1 MTRSCSALGCT
12 ARDTGRSRERGIS
25 FHQFPVDAAQRREWI
40 RAVNRMDPR
49 SRQAWRPGP
58 GAILCSRHFTEDDF
72 ERYGMRRKLRRGAV
86 PSRFFP
92 VLEPVG
98 IGWWCKPSIRAL
110 KQPVPSP
117 AAEIAAGDHNYSL
130 KEEEAGAGPPP
141 PETPPAVKSCDPAP
155 QPRTVGTILRELAEK
170 QHLPEETL
178 SLLLAQFSDLPC
190 EQQSWRKMAEYSLE
204 MRQFACALQL
214 YNRKAY
220 DCLRKM
226 FPLPNPYSLTNW
238 LSTSEAAAGFS
249 SSIFARLQ
257 EKLERGEK
265 AYCYCA
271 LMVQDVPLQ
280 RQQEWELQGRRRA
293 GFIDLG
299 TGALDADEAPLAS
312 EAVLLMAVGISSPWA
327 APLGYFLVSGASGP
341 LLAQLLRHTI
351 SKLNNIGVT
360 VLAVTSGA
368 TARGAAAAAAL
379 GIRVDPE
386 RVQCTFRHPP
396 GSAHSVTYL
405 YDVCHALQLVSN
417 ALQDFQKVEWLG
429 DAVQWQHVVELAALR
444 EQKAS
449 RASGPKSRRP
459 RGKESSYLKVNLAT
473 LVFSEG
479 AADALEHLQKLGLA
493 SFQNCSGTA
502 KFLRLMSRLCAL
514 FDGRGA
520 CRRQLKGLLLT
531 GNHTKIG
538 HLSKE
543 IRSCFTALRD
553 SRGRLVLKGK
563 RKLGF
568 LSFLLNTKSLRWL
581 YTNYLCSEDSP
592 SHHLLAS
599 AFSLAPLEQ
608 FVRALLEACGSRS
621 PTCAA
626 FQAAY
631 HKLLGACSL
640 APGSAHGSGSGHAGS
655 LGLAPAGSRDL
666 TLGSVRARCAPAGRG
681 PPAARRPCCAAPTGS
696 SALSEALTDLPL
708 RARSLASAVGRVA
721 EQLAEGLGCQD
732 CLASLFQLDESRPG
746 HGAVLYVR
754 KAAGAALPSASLCR
768 IAGASERVLRWHGE
782 GGDGGKATELRRLSL
797 EQKAAHLSGEEAAL
811 ASRAELEEPSLAEL
825 LRGQVSRMGGAVGR
839 QAGARLSRRQELD
852 SAAGRSSTQPQAG
865 ARLSRRQELDSAAG
879 SPSWNARG
887 CDFCR
892 AIHRG
897 TGRVLIGVRKQRQ
910 RRKAAEEIDALIFQE
925 RTDATPCTMG
935 TMGTGVGTG
944 SQVGVK
950 LEAPIALGSLGLG
963 LGDANGVEETLE
975 DGTRGRTAQ
984 NELRAVP
991 QLLLSAVV
999 LLRGAPLT
1007 VAVMGGGVRGRE

>member
-98 IGWWCKPSIRAL
+98 IGWWCKPSIRSL

-130 KEEEAGAGPPP
+130 KEEEAGAAPPP
-141 PETPPAVKSCDPAP
+141 PPPPPPPQTPPAGESAGPAP

-170 QHLPEETL
+170 QHLPEETM

-249 SSIFARLQ
+249 SSVFTRLQ

-280 RQQEWELQGRRRA
+280 RQQEWELQDRCQA

-299 TGALDADEAPLAS
+299 TGALDADEVPLAS
-312 EAVLLMAVGISSPWA
+312 EAILLMAVGISSPWA

-341 LLAQLLRHTI
+341 LLAQLLRHSI

-368 TARGAAAAAAL
+368 TARGAATAAAL

-396 GSAHSVTYL
+396 GSAHSITFL
-405 YDVCHALQLVSN
+405 YDVCHALQLVSS
-417 ALQDFQKVEWLG
+417 ALQDFQKVEWLDG
-429 DAVQWQHVVELAALR
+429 AVQWQHVVELAALP
-444 EQKAS
+444 EQKAP
-449 RASGPKSRRP
+449 RISGPKSRRP
-459 RGKESSYLKVNLAT
+459 RSKNSYLKVNLAA

-479 AADALEHLQKLGLA
+479 AAEALEHLQKLRLA
-493 SFQNCSGTA
+493 PFRNCSGTA
-502 KFLRLMSRLCAL
+502 SFLRLMSRLCAL

-520 CRRQLKGLLLT
+520 CRRKLRGLSLAA
-531 GNHTKIG
+531 NHTKIG

-543 IRSCFTALRD
+543 IRSCFTTLRD
-553 SRGRLVLKGK
+553 SRGRLVIKGK

-568 LSFLLNTKSLRWL
+568 LSFLLNTQSLRWL
-581 YTNYLCSEDSP
+581 YTNYMCSEDAP

-631 HKLLGACSL
+631 HRLLGACSL
-640 APGSAHGSGSGHAGS
+640 APGSARGGSSSGHAGS
-655 LGLAPAGSRDL
+655 LGLAPAPSGSRDL

-681 PPAARRPCCAAPTGS
+681 LLAVQRSCCAAPMGS
-696 SALSEALTDLPL
+696 SLLSEALTDLSL
-708 RARSLASAVGRVA
+708 RTRSLASATGHVA

-754 KAAGAALPSASLCR
+754 KAAGVVLPSASLCR
-768 IAGASERVLRWHGE
+768 IVRASERVLKWHSKAGE
-782 GGDGGKATELRRLSL
+782 GGRATELQRLSL
-797 EQKAAHLSGEEAAL
+797 EQKVLQ
-811 ASRAELEEPSLAEL
+811 EL
-825 LRGQVSRMGGAVGR
+825 LGGRPLFPSFTAHFLERELCVDNHYTTLVRQVM
-839 QAGARLSRRQELD
+839 RRYLD
-852 SAAGRSSTQPQAG
+852 
-865 ARLSRRQELDSAAG
+865 
-879 SPSWNARG
+879 
-887 CDFCR
+887 
-892 AIHRG
+892 I
-897 TGRVLIGVRKQRQ
+897 
-910 RRKAAEEIDALIFQE
+910 
-925 RTDATPCTMG
+925 RTDPTRHLNLSYQCGRHRWKRLKGTPPGGCQS
-935 TMGTGVGTG
+935 
-944 SQVGVK
+944 SQTHA
-950 LEAPIALGSLGLG
+950 EF
-963 LGDANGVEETLE
+963 
-975 DGTRGRTAQ
+975 
-984 NELRAVP
+984 
-991 QLLLSAVV
+991 
-999 LLRGAPLT
+999 
-1007 VAVMGGGVRGRE
+1007 